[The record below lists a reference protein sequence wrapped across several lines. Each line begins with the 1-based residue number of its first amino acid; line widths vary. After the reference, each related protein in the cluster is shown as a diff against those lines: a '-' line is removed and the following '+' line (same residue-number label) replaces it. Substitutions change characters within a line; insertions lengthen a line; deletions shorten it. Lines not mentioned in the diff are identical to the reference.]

1 MKILITG
8 VTGFKNR
15 GVEALVSPVIERLL
29 AKDPNWQFQIT
40 SWTTDYDTARFAHF
54 GGAVNFVSDEF
65 LTSGEWDQR
74 AAVSK
79 RGGLPGKVLRKLRAK
94 LGMPQTPLPPRAPES
109 LLPYDKP
116 DLVMISGGD
125 LISSDYGT
133 DCLRHF
139 LEPVHWA
146 HSHGIPCAL
155 IGQSIGKFTC
165 AEHIAIWKSAESK
178 ASLITV
184 REPLTQQYLVNEL
197 GTDPAKIIETA
208 DCAFLLTPD
217 SNLSRNYKLEKQA
230 PLVGISISESICK
243 WTATGYEAHIDAW
256 TNIAESIMNEWGAR
270 IIIIPHVQ
278 IPGSDDSVTATKV
291 LRKLSFDPR
300 ATLIGGD
307 LSAAEFKGILS
318 ACDMVIAERM
328 HAAIGALS
336 TGVPTVPIGYSIK
349 AEGIITQIFK
359 DTQIDPKE
367 AVISMQDFLN
377 VSNTW
382 PKLDQFWRNRES
394 YALAIQSRL
403 PFLRE
408 CSQKNF
414 ELLAKLV

>member
-15 GVEALVSPVIERLL
+15 GVEALVMPVIERLL
-29 AKDPNWQFQIT
+29 AKDPNWRFEIT
-40 SWTTDYDTARFAHF
+40 SWTPKDDAERFSKF
-54 GGAVNFVSDEF
+54 GSVVEFVPDHF
-65 LTSGEWDQR
+65 LTTSEWGKP
-74 AAVSK
+74 VSYK
-79 RGGLPGKVLRKLRAK
+79 ATLTAKIIRKFKSK
-94 LGMPQTPLPPRAPES
+94 LGATQNALPVRKTAE

-116 DLVMISGGD
+116 DLVMMSGGD
-125 LISSDYGT
+125 LICSDYGT

-165 AEHIAIWKSAESK
+165 AEHIAIWKAAESK

-217 SNLSRNYKLEKQA
+217 SNLSRIYKLDKQA

-243 WTATGYEAHIDAW
+243 WTATGYDAHIDAW
-256 TNIAESIMNEWGAR
+256 AKIAESIMNQWGAR
-270 IIIIPHVQ
+270 IVIIPHVQ
-278 IPGSDDSVTATKV
+278 VPGSDDCVAATKV

-300 ATLIGGD
+300 ATLVGGD

-349 AEGIITQIFK
+349 AEGIITQIFR

-367 AVISMQDFLN
+367 AVISMQDFLK
-377 VSNTW
+377 VSESW
-382 PKLDQFWRNRES
+382 PKLDQFWQNRES
-394 YALAIQSRL
+394 YALALQSRL

-408 CSQKNF
+408 YSQKNF
-414 ELLAKLV
+414 ELLTKLV